1 VNGAVES
8 LPISADDVVAAGR
21 HLFGIAH
28 RTPVAS
34 SRTLDEITG
43 QSVYLKC
50 ENQQRT
56 GSFKFRGAFNTVLQ
70 LTEEQRARGV
80 ITTSSG
86 NHAQGLALAAHL
98 LRTPATILMPTDAP
112 TVKVEATLSYGA
124 TVTLFDRQRL
134 DAEVH
139 GRSEAER
146 LGMTFVPAFDH
157 PHVIAGQGTAA
168 MELLEDVPPLDA
180 LVIPVGGGGI
190 AAGSAVI
197 AKHLHPGIAIFGVE
211 TVGAD
216 DTKRSFDLG
225 HRVVIDPPT
234 TIADGIRLR
243 TPGAL
248 TFPVLQE
255 LLEDVLVVTDDEV
268 RDALRFL
275 VTRMKLVVEPSGA
288 VPVAALA
295 RRLVPARYRR
305 VGVIITGGNIDP
317 HLLSQLWAPTAPA
330 KVAPTRG

>member
-1 VNGAVES
+1 VSGAVGTS
-8 LPISADDVVAAGR
+8 PISADDVVAAGR
-21 HLFGIAH
+21 HLAGVAH

-34 SRTLDEITG
+34 SRTLDEIAG
-43 QSVYLKC
+43 QSVLLKC

-70 LTEEQRARGV
+70 LTEDERARGV
-80 ITTSSG
+80 LTTSSG
-86 NHAQGLALAAHL
+86 NHAQGLALAAQL
-98 LRTPATILMPTDAP
+98 LGTPATILMPTDAP

-124 TVTLFDRQRL
+124 TVEFFDRQQL
-134 DAEVH
+134 DAELH
-139 GRSEAER
+139 GRSEADR
-146 LGMTFVPAFDH
+146 LGVTFVPAFDH

-168 MELLEDVPPLDA
+168 MELLEDAPRLDA

-190 AAGSAVI
+190 AAGSAII
-197 AKHLHPGIAIFGVE
+197 AKHLHPEIAIFGVE

-243 TPGAL
+243 TPGDL
-248 TFPVLQE
+248 TFPVLHE
-255 LLEDVLVVTDDEV
+255 LLEDVLVVTDDDV

-295 RRLVPARYRR
+295 RRLVPSRYRR
-305 VGVIITGGNIDP
+305 VGVIVTGGNIDP
-317 HLLSQLWAPTAPA
+317 ILLSQLWATTPPA
-330 KVAPTRG
+330 